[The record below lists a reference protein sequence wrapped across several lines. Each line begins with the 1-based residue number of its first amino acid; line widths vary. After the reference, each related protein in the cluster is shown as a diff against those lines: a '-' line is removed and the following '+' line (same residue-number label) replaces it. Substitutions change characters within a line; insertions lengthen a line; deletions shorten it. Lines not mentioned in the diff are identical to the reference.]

1 MNRKFAAVLA
11 LAFAASGLFA
21 CSSAPAP
28 VASADPVVQVGV
40 QPYVAAS
47 SGCADRTDWCPAPTT
62 IKLDAFRITVG
73 NGWLSR
79 YVTDWDTDLAKPNGY
94 DTVSLTEEVALVS
107 TNPGVGVADLL
118 RGLVMPGATDL
129 KFEPAP
135 RAALGFE
142 TAAVTFVGKSGRP
155 YYEALLVEGDHALLV
170 VGTTPYPA
178 VDAGLYVGNAQQV
191 VLSVEPV

>member
-28 VASADPVVQVGV
+28 VASADPVIQVGV

-79 YVTDWDTDLAKPNGY
+79 YVTDWDTDLAKPSGY
-94 DTVSLTEEVALVS
+94 DTISLTEEVALV
-107 TNPGVGVADLL
+107 TANPGVGVADLL
-118 RGLVMPGATDL
+118 RGLVIPGATDL

-135 RAALGFE
+135 LARRSA
-142 TAAVTFVGKSGRP
+142 SRP
-155 YYEALLVEGDHALLV
+155 PPSRSSAKADAPTTKPSWSR
-170 VGTTPYPA
+170 GTMPSSLWAPPPIRPSTLA
-178 VDAGLYVGNAQQV
+178 STWGM
-191 VLSVEPV
+191 LSRSC